1 MYLYSVNF
9 CTDVGQAAGDRCRS
23 DCWCFRCR
31 DDRAS
36 RQVELRPRSHPR
48 LVLQQAANSEKLRQK
63 TERFPAS
70 QFIAQIDLGRL
81 SSPCMH
87 VCVSMYITYF
97 WFLLF
102 IKWVHLCVI
111 ASWNISQSEVSYHEF
126 VHCFVCILTWAKLL
140 SCGTFCETVGCT
152 KSSSFAYL
160 VNVTTMWWLGT
171 MCGVVNP
178 LMLTVALWVQL

>member
-1 MYLYSVNF
+1 MSVRLLG
-9 CTDVGQAAGDRCRS
+9 TDVGQAAGDWCRS

-31 DDRAS
+31 DDGAC

-70 QFIAQIDLGRL
+70 QFIAQIDLGRQQTVF
-81 SSPCMH
+81 SVYAC
-87 VCVSMYITYF
+87 VCVHVYNCTYF

-102 IKWVHLCVI
+102 IKWVYWCVI

-126 VHCFVCILTWAKLL
+126 VRCVVWHVFLLEQSCWVVAHSAKL
-140 SCGTFCETVGCT
+140 
-152 KSSSFAYL
+152 
-160 VNVTTMWWLGT
+160 
-171 MCGVVNP
+171 
-178 LMLTVALWVQL
+178 